1 MFYGRFQS
9 ILPPLMSMM
18 DLSCL
23 QHAQMSKSQ
32 DLVNFVLTNRRQT
45 NRETTLPLAHAR
57 GVIMA
62 STQTAKVYF
71 ILVILDYE
79 VTSHSECPAT
89 QRQGEYSPRIQK
101 RETLTKYLP
110 TGRQS
115 RGSCSL
121 SLVPRR
127 SEGRGERT
135 FSLPSPP
142 NAWVRG

>member
-1 MFYGRFQS
+1 
-9 ILPPLMSMM
+9 M

-101 RETLTKYLP
+101 KRDFDEVSTNWETKQGLM
-110 TGRQS
+110 QS
-115 RGSCSL
+115 MI
-121 SLVPRR
+121 V
-127 SEGRGERT
+127 
-135 FSLPSPP
+135 
-142 NAWVRG
+142 